1 MAKTTTAL
9 TGIYRT
15 WDATLSTWQAYFFR
29 TGADLVAET
38 AAKVWFSPTERTKLT
53 GVATGAQVNVIES
66 VKVDGTALTITSKA
80 VNLDL
85 ASYGYITGITK
96 SMVEAV
102 LTGAITSHTHNYAAP
117 GDITA
122 LDERLDT
129 IEAIINSAG
138 TSDADNVINKL
149 NEIFAFLENSGE
161 GTTLVTMLS
170 NKVSTSRTVNNKAL
184 SNNIILS
191 GADLLVGGLTSANK
205 DAVIS
210 TAFKTLEDSIDAKVP
225 TTRKVNTKALSGD
238 VVLYGSDINIKSN
251 RAASLAET
259 IEAEEA
265 KSLYLNTKK
274 AQIWV
279 SATEPGIDDATY
291 YSTTN
296 AKSGDV
302 WIELV

>member
-66 VKVDGTALTITSKA
+66 VKVNGTALTITSKA
-80 VNLDL
+80 VDIDL
-85 ASYGYITGITK
+85 SGVLTGITK
-96 SMVEAV
+96 EMIEAQ
-102 LTGAITSHTHNYAAP
+102 LTGVITSHTHNYAKP

-122 LDERLDT
+122 LDGRLDT

-138 TSDADNVINKL
+138 TSDADSVINKL
-149 NEIFAFLENSGE
+149 NEIFAFLENSAE
-161 GTTLVTMLS
+161 GTNLVTMLS
-170 NKVSTSRTVNNKAL
+170 GKVPTTRTVNTKAL
-184 SNNIILS
+184 SSNIVLS

-205 DAVIS
+205 AALIS
-210 TAFKTLEDSIDAKVP
+210 VAFKTLEDSIAAKVP
-225 TTRKVNTKALSGD
+225 TIRSVNGKALSVD
-238 VVLYGSDINIKSN
+238 VVLYGTDI
-251 RAASLAET
+251 AMASGNANSVYAYAIET
-259 IEAEEA
+259 MT
-265 KSLYLNTKK
+265 KVGQLYSKK
-274 AQIWV
+274 TRTWV
-279 SATEPGIDDATY
+279 SATEPVVDA
-291 YSTTN
+291 N
-296 AKSGDV
+296 ADWTVGVNAGDV

>member
-66 VKVDGTALTITSKA
+66 VKVNGTALTITSKA
-80 VNLDL
+80 VDIDL
-85 ASYGYITGITK
+85 SSVLTGITK
-96 SMVEAV
+96 AMVEGV

-122 LDERLDT
+122 LDGRLDT
-129 IEAIINSAG
+129 LEAIINSAG
-138 TSDADNVINKL
+138 TSDADSVINKL
-149 NEIFAFLENSGE
+149 NEVFTFLENSAE
-161 GTTLVTMLS
+161 GDNLVTMLS
-170 NKVSTSRTVNNKAL
+170 GKVPTTRTVNTKAL
-184 SNNIILS
+184 SSNIVLS
-191 GADLLVGGLTSANK
+191 GADILVGGSTSAN
-205 DAVIS
+205 AAALIS
-210 TAFKTLEDSIDAKVP
+210 VAFKTLEDGIAAKVP
-225 TTRKVNTKALSGD
+225 TTRTVNAKALSGN
-238 VVLYGSDINIKSN
+238 VVLYGTDINIKSG

-259 IEAEEA
+259 IESEEA
-265 KSLYLNTKK
+265 KSAYLNTKK
-274 AQIWV
+274 SQVWV
-279 SATEPGIDDATY
+279 SAIEPVVDDAYFLNTP
-291 YSTTN
+291 
-296 AKSGDV
+296 KSGDV